1 MRSGGEQPC
10 RSPRAIL
17 VILVA
22 GIGDWVMAT
31 PAIRSLS
38 RRYPEAAIHLLTS
51 TEAAAIARR
60 NPRLE
65 RVWAFPIRELR
76 RHRKALWTVFK
87 LIRDL
92 RKTRFDIAVNFYPVC
107 MRSGAVKMA
116 LLFRLLRARMKL
128 SQGPWPLC
136 AALTRRIDDRVFAG
150 KHMTESMNAVAG
162 LLGARD
168 DREGPELVC
177 APAAKFD
184 EMIRPEDGRSPVVAV
199 HPGADSPSRRWR
211 PERFARVAD
220 ELVERCGAR
229 VIVLGGPSDE
239 ALAASVVAAMHS
251 RALNLCGQ
259 VRLDEL
265 PYVLSRCDLLLAND
279 SGPMHLAAAAQTPV
293 VAIFGPGYPSVF
305 GPYGPPA
312 RIRVIQKSLNCMPCR
327 NPGCRAPACQD
338 SITPAE
344 VSAAGL
350 DLLRAAGHGP
360 REPHCG

>member
-1 MRSGGEQPC
+1 MKSAGEQPY
-10 RSPRAIL
+10 RAPRAIL

-31 PAIRSLS
+31 PGIRNLS
-38 RRYPEAAIHLLTS
+38 QRYPEAAIHLLTS
-51 TEAAAIARR
+51 TEAAVIARH

-76 RHRKALWTVFK
+76 TQKDALGPVLK

-92 RKTRFDIAVNFYPVC
+92 RKTRFDMAINFYPVC
-107 MRSGAVKMA
+107 TRSGAVKMA
-116 LLFRLLRARMKL
+116 LLLRLLRARMKL

-136 AALTRRIDDRVFAG
+136 AVLTRRIDDRVYAG
-150 KHMTESMNAVAG
+150 KHMTDGMNAVAG

-168 DREGPELVC
+168 DGGGLELVY
-177 APAAKFD
+177 APAVKFD
-184 EMIRPEDGRSPVVAV
+184 EMIRPADGRSPVVAL
-199 HPGADSPSRRWR
+199 HPGADSPSRRWG

-220 ELVERCGAR
+220 ALVERCGAR
-229 VIVLGGPSDE
+229 VVVLGGPSDK
-239 ALAASVVAAMHS
+239 ALAESVVSAMHR

-279 SGPMHLAAAAQTPV
+279 SGPMHLAAAVRTPV
-293 VAIFGPGYPSVF
+293 VAVFGPGDPSVF

-312 RIRVIQKSLNCMPCR
+312 RFRVIQKSLNCMPCR
-327 NPGCRAPACQD
+327 NPGCRTPACLD
-338 SITPAE
+338 AITPAE

-350 DLLRAAGHGP
+350 DLLRADGRRP
-360 REPHCG
+360 KEPHCG

>member
-1 MRSGGEQPC
+1 MTSACEQPY
-10 RSPRAIL
+10 RPPRAIL

-31 PAIRSLS
+31 PGIRSLS
-38 RRYPEAAIHLLTS
+38 QRYPEAAIHLLTS
-51 TEAAAIARR
+51 SEAAVIARR

-76 RHRKALWTVFK
+76 THQKALWTVFR

-92 RKTRFDIAVNFYPVC
+92 RKTRFDMAVNFYPVC
-107 MRSGAVKMA
+107 TRSGAVKMA
-116 LLFRLLRARMKL
+116 LLFCLLRARMKL

-136 AALTRRIDDRVFAG
+136 AALTRRIDNRVFAG
-150 KHMTESMNAVAG
+150 KHMTDGMNAVAG

-168 DREGPELVC
+168 DGGGPELVY

-184 EMIRPEDGRSPVVAV
+184 EMIRPEGGGSPVIAV
-199 HPGADSPSRRWR
+199 HPGADSPTRRWG

-229 VIVLGGPSDE
+229 VVVLGGPSDK
-239 ALAASVVAAMHS
+239 ALAESVVSAMHR

-279 SGPMHLAAAAQTPV
+279 SGPMHLAAAARTPV
-293 VAIFGPGYPSVF
+293 VAIFGPGDPSVF
-305 GPYGPPA
+305 GPYGPPE
-312 RIRVIQKSLNCMPCR
+312 RLRVIQKSLSCVPCR
-327 NPGCRAPACQD
+327 NPGCGTPACLD
-338 SITPAE
+338 AITPAE

-350 DLLRAAGHGP
+350 DLLCAAGRRP